1 MMNNVT
7 IILLLKVTFLY
18 LQLIVFFRKTEKC
31 LAKTNL
37 RGIIHYHF
45 LYCNKIYEY
54 LIIVKNNS
62 ILFNEQIMMA
72 ITREDD
78 FVRNSSERVIAI
90 IREPN
95 TILFL
100 RL

>member
-1 MMNNVT
+1 
-7 IILLLKVTFLY
+7 
-18 LQLIVFFRKTEKC
+18 
-31 LAKTNL
+31 
-37 RGIIHYHF
+37 
-45 LYCNKIYEY
+45 
-54 LIIVKNNS
+54 
-62 ILFNEQIMMA
+62 MMA